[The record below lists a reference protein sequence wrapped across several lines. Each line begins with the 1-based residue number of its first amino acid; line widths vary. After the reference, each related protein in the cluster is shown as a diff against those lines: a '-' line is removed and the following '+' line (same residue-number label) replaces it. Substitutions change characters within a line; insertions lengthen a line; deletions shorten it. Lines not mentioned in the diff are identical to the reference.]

1 MPSKQALKIS
11 RSELRPRW
19 LNPKAALLHNQ
30 LMTEPSPTCACPLLP
45 WQLTMLENM
54 YPRQVLEFAMSG
66 SGANS
71 NLGSLAYEH
80 EDVSLARGGKGTWG

>member
-1 MPSKQALKIS
+1 MAQPPHDHDPS
-11 RSELRPRW
+11 
-19 LNPKAALLHNQ
+19 
-30 LMTEPSPTCACPLLP
+30 TCAPAPLP

-80 EDVSLARGGKGTWG
+80 EDVSLARGGKGAWGRGGGKEGEQCEDCCGAQPWHSAS